1 MYVCAYANYATWTT
15 FLKRTDISVCKY
27 LYIVHRPTN
36 IYNAKYIAP
45 SAHMETCINYSQ
57 FRQVL
62 VCNLSPITY
71 IHTSYL
77 LLSSCAPL
85 TSRNGANPY
94 VCMYGRGAGRPANP
108 LPNSHTLSLSHA
120 TYPYP
125 CPMLPPT
132 PMYVTFSCSPT
143 FPSSFRSKTGK
154 EKKTRESR
162 VLNYVPALP
171 PCEKIWWCYS
181 FWLTH
186 GVMWLPCDKY
196 ICGEKMPIESLLHNP
211 SCPSLIVKLSK
222 RQREQR
228 NAEFFKK
235 ERFSF
240 HPVHTTWYRW
250 RQAHTIDTSDEEAE
264 CPLRMR
270 Y

>member
-27 LYIVHRPTN
+27 LYLVHRSTN

-71 IHTSYL
+71 NILHTCYFRL
-77 LLSSCAPL
+77 VPHLHPG
-85 TSRNGANPY
+85 TEQ
-94 VCMYGRGAGRPANP
+94 
-108 LPNSHTLSLSHA
+108 
-120 TYPYP
+120 
-125 CPMLPPT
+125 T
-132 PMYVTFSCSPT
+132 PMYVCTGGAQAARRIRCRTHTP
-143 FPSSFRSKTGK
+143 FPFRTLHIRTHALCYHPHLCNLLVLSNLPFFLPQQNRKR
-154 EKKTRESR
+154 KKKRESR
-162 VLNYVPALP
+162 VLNYVPCHPARKYVILAYS
-171 PCEKIWWCYS
+171 WCHV
-181 FWLTH
+181 TT
-186 GVMWLPCDKY
+186 MWQN
-196 ICGEKMPIESLLHNP
+196 ICGEKNANRAPHHNYPILL
-211 SCPSLIVKLSK
+211 
-222 RQREQR
+222 QREQQNAAR
-228 NAEFFKK
+228 AASAEFFKK

>member
-15 FLKRTDISVCKY
+15 FLKRTDI
-27 LYIVHRPTN
+27 YIVHRPTN

-45 SAHMETCINYSQ
+45 SAHTETCINYSQ

-154 EKKTRESR
+154 EKKKNVNLVSLTM
-162 VLNYVPALP
+162 YLP
-171 PCEKIWWCYS
+171 WCYS

-186 GVMWLPCDKY
+186 GVMWLPCDK
-196 ICGEKMPIESLLHNP
+196 KF
-211 SCPSLIVKLSK
+211 
-222 RQREQR
+222 
-228 NAEFFKK
+228 AAKK
-235 ERFSF
+235 C
-240 HPVHTTWYRW
+240 
-250 RQAHTIDTSDEEAE
+250 Q
-264 CPLRMR
+264 
-270 Y
+270 

>member
-1 MYVCAYANYATWTT
+1 
-15 FLKRTDISVCKY
+15 
-27 LYIVHRPTN
+27 
-36 IYNAKYIAP
+36 
-45 SAHMETCINYSQ
+45 METCINYSQ

-143 FPSSFRSKTGK
+143 FPFFLPQQNRKRK
-154 EKKTRESR
+154 EKNVNLVS
-162 VLNYVPALP
+162 
-171 PCEKIWWCYS
+171 
-181 FWLTH
+181 LT
-186 GVMWLPCDKY
+186 MYLPCHPARKY
-196 ICGEKMPIESLLHNP
+196 GGVIHFGLLMV
-211 SCPSLIVKLSK
+211 SCDYHVTNIF
-222 RQREQR
+222 
-228 NAEFFKK
+228 AAKK
-235 ERFSF
+235 C
-240 HPVHTTWYRW
+240 
-250 RQAHTIDTSDEEAE
+250 Q
-264 CPLRMR
+264 
-270 Y
+270 